1 MPLTGLRSARQVLS
15 VAALL
20 NAVADALAARFSTVT
35 VQGELSGF
43 SRAPSGHCYFSL
55 KDDRAVE
62 PALVRCAMFR
72 RAAALLDFAPRDGQ
86 LVEVRG
92 RLAVYSARGDLQ
104 LVAEAMRP
112 AGQGTLYEQFLRL
125 KSRLEAEGLF
135 NPERKRPI
143 PEFPR
148 AVGVVTSVNAAA
160 LRDVV
165 TALARRAPHVSVIVY
180 PASVQGGEAP
190 GELVRAIELANARW
204 EVDSLIVCRGGGA
217 LEDLWAFND
226 ERVARAIVASA
237 LPVICG
243 VGHETDVTIADFAA
257 DLRAP
262 TPTAAA
268 ELAAPL
274 RSDCLDA
281 LQGMA
286 GGMHRCVQR
295 RIEREEQRLDHATLR
310 LARPAQVLSR
320 RQRELQAL
328 AHRLAAAPGQ
338 ALQRSRQREL
348 RLAQRL
354 ERATANR
361 RQLLASRLDTLSA
374 RLEGVNPGRVLQR
387 GYAYLTDAEGRAIVS
402 VQGVQPGEDVQA
414 VLGDGRLVAQ
424 VRDVRHD
431 ER

>member
-92 RLAVYSARGDLQ
+92 RLAVYNARGDLQ

-143 PEFPR
+143 REFPR
-148 AVGVVTSVNAAA
+148 TVGVVTSVNAAA

-190 GELVRAIELANARW
+190 GDLVRAIELANARR
-204 EVDSLIVCRGGGA
+204 EVDTLIVCRGGGA

-226 ERVARAIVASA
+226 ERVARAIVTSA
-237 LPVICG
+237 LAVICG

-274 RSDCLDA
+274 RIDCLAA

-286 GGMHRCVQR
+286 DGMHRCVQR

-402 VQGVQPGEDVQA
+402 VQGVQPGQDVQT

-424 VRDVRHD
+424 VREVRHD